1 MPSRMSLGG
10 GSETRGVLGDGAS
23 RYNSSL
29 SLSAR
34 RRQSF
39 GGREEDE
46 TPQKS
51 HTSILETYEVR
62 GGGFLGDSAP
72 RRRSVSAP
80 RRQTMDAQQSE
91 TPQKDRR
98 AMLAAWRQARATGNP
113 DGGENK
119 KRTRGLDTPP
129 LPPSAYASAGTPSS
143 ATADLSSYTVRKQRK
158 VQQEMDD
165 TISLSHAS
173 AGCQSTIQYYDGD
186 SASDDRAG
194 GSLLTSR
201 TPSGKRRGLG
211 AAARRKSSA
220 LPPRSVVNA
229 AEGTYEHRGGKL
241 ALFNNLSS

>member
-1 MPSRMSLGG
+1 MSLGG
-10 GSETRGVLGDGAS
+10 GSETRSVLGDGAS
-23 RYNSSL
+23 RHNSSL

-39 GGREEDE
+39 GGREEDG

-51 HTSILETYEVR
+51 HTSVLDTYEVR
-62 GGGFLGDSAP
+62 GSGGLLGDSAS

-80 RRQTMDAQQSE
+80 RRQTLDAQQSE

-98 AMLAAWRQARATGNP
+98 AMLTAWRQARATGNP

-143 ATADLSSYTVRKQRK
+143 ATADFTSYTIRKQRK
-158 VQQEMDD
+158 VQQELED

-173 AGCQSTIQYYDGD
+173 VGAQSTIQYYDGD

-220 LPPRSVVNA
+220 MPPRSVVNA
-229 AEGTYEHRGGKL
+229 AEGTQH
-241 ALFNNLSS
+241 